1 MPYDMVREGMPVY
14 LVSKFWECFCISTYF
29 VPAFSS
35 VKYVLITF
43 RIIVCLHGSLMKTA
57 KSLIYVFKYKD
68 IY

>member
-1 MPYDMVREGMPVY
+1 MPYDMVRE
-14 LVSKFWECFCISTYF
+14 CISTYF
-29 VPAFSS
+29 VLAFSS

-43 RIIVCLHGSLMKTA
+43 KIIVFLHGSPMKTV